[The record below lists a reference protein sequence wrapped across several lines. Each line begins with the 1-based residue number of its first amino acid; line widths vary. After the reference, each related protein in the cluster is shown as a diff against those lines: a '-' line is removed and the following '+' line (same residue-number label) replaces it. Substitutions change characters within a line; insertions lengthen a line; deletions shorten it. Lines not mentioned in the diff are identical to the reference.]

1 MNEKKPRYSL
11 VTPVYN
17 TEKYI
22 STAIDSVR
30 GQTFADWELILVD
43 DASTDGSGAICDA
56 ACQADARIRCIHLQ
70 QNGGASRARNAGMD
84 CAQGEFLLFLDADDE
99 MERDLLARLEASP
112 RADLTVWGVWDE
124 YLDEQERCFRRA
136 AHRPPAGFYRGASA
150 VRRVLIDLEADTLL
164 GYIWNKCYRLELL
177 RQSGVRFEDRLVTED
192 VFFNLRQCEGWESLC
207 ALDTA
212 ALHYRHRSAHT
223 SITGRF
229 VPDYFEQNRERV
241 QELLALYDRWG
252 CADAHV
258 LAVLGGIYARY
269 LFAAI
274 ERLYDPRSGVAAAGR
289 RAFLRARF
297 DAGQD
302 ALFARV
308 IPHASPAG
316 ALSRA
321 MAAALKTRNA
331 ALCLLIGRSVRF
343 ARVKLPGLFTRLR
356 QSR

>member
-1 MNEKKPRYSL
+1 M
-11 VTPVYN
+11 
-17 TEKYI
+17 
-22 STAIDSVR
+22 
-30 GQTFADWELILVD
+30 
-43 DASTDGSGAICDA
+43 
-56 ACQADARIRCIHLQ
+56 
-70 QNGGASRARNAGMD
+70 
-84 CAQGEFLLFLDADDE
+84 
-99 MERDLLARLEASP
+99 
-112 RADLTVWGVWDE
+112 
-124 YLDEQERCFRRA
+124 
-136 AHRPPAGFYRGASA
+136 
-150 VRRVLIDLEADTLL
+150 
-164 GYIWNKCYRLELL
+164 
-177 RQSGVRFEDRLVTED
+177 RFEDRLVTED

-274 ERLYDPRSGVAAAGR
+274 ERLYDPRSGVDAAGR

-302 ALFARV
+302 LSLIHISPFSGADDPATRLAADTSASMGRV
-308 IPHASPAG
+308 IKWE
-316 ALSRA
+316 R
-321 MAAALKTRNA
+321 
-331 ALCLLIGRSVRF
+331 
-343 ARVKLPGLFTRLR
+343 
-356 QSR
+356 